1 LCPAPPNRC
10 RSTQHP
16 TWKEH
21 QGVCVQHHPIDAE
34 PHSIPYG
41 KSISHQTPL
50 HVTPSLV
57 VTLSKSVPMTQIG
70 VSNLAV
76 RSAVMR
82 LSHSLTNAT
91 VRSPTGSHTVKIRA
105 YDTNRSQHTC
115 CRSAVMRLS
124 HSLTSATVRSPT
136 GLTANKLKIAD

>member
-1 LCPAPPNRC
+1 
-10 RSTQHP
+10 
-16 TWKEH
+16 
-21 QGVCVQHHPIDAE
+21 
-34 PHSIPYG
+34 
-41 KSISHQTPL
+41 
-50 HVTPSLV
+50 
-57 VTLSKSVPMTQIG
+57 
-70 VSNLAV
+70 
-76 RSAVMR
+76 MR